1 MSRLAAEVASW
12 YESQREG
19 VAVLLAA
26 LCLAILVSID
36 GYLGFEPALRIL
48 YVLPLWF
55 ATRLGGPKSGFALML
70 LGTWVGTSIDVQTRH
85 LQPGQ
90 VLACTILHFLVL
102 GAIMLAITRFEES
115 LWNARKEAMR
125 DPLTGLL
132 NRRALLDFGGDALA
146 RAKQTRE
153 PLTAVVIDCN
163 DFKRLNDTCGHHAG
177 DHVLQMLARVLES
190 ETRTLDLIAR
200 TGGDEFVLVLPG
212 TNEQSARMV
221 MLRVEKLFAAR
232 LRDAGYETSLAIG
245 LTSVDN
251 EDVELDA
258 LIKRADHD
266 MYAEKLRLKKRAYL
280 N

>member
-1 MSRLAAEVASW
+1 MSRLTAEISSW

-19 VAVLLAA
+19 VAVLLSA
-26 LCLAILVSID
+26 LLLAVLVMID
-36 GYLGFEPALRIL
+36 GTLGFEPALRIL

-55 ATRLGGPKSGFALML
+55 ATRLGGRKSGFALML
-70 LGTWVGTSIDVQTRH
+70 LGTWVGTSIDVRMRH
-85 LQPGQ
+85 LESGQ
-90 VLACTILHFLVL
+90 VLACTVLHFLVL
-102 GAIMLAITRFEES
+102 GAIMLAISHIEES

-132 NRRALLDFGGDALA
+132 NRRALLDFGGGAVA
-146 RAKQTRE
+146 RARSTRE

-163 DFKRLNDTCGHHAG
+163 DFKHLNDTCGHHAG

-190 ETRTLDLIAR
+190 ETRSLDLIAR

-212 TNEQSARMV
+212 TNEDSARAV
-221 MLRVEKLFAAR
+221 MARVEKLFAMR

-245 LTSVDN
+245 LTSIDN
-251 EDVELDA
+251 EDVELDT
-258 LIKRADHD
+258 LIRRADQD
-266 MYAEKLRLKKRAYL
+266 MYNEKIRLKKRAYL